1 MQIVLLSTMQVT
13 QSSQHKSELLWTP
26 STLYILYCVKGLLVK
41 GYQLAVIITMSLAA
55 VILVIVVL
63 LIIAFAMRLAADGNP
78 PLNFLAFAI
87 VAVIIILI
95 IAFFMLLVSDTP
107 NAIPEVLNFFSYIIT
122 VAILGLLLCLCIKC
136 LGTKQAPSNQVAI
149 R

>member
-1 MQIVLLSTMQVT
+1 MF
-13 QSSQHKSELLWTP
+13 
-26 STLYILYCVKGLLVK
+26 
-41 GYQLAVIITMSLAA
+41 LAA

-63 LIIAFAMRLAADGNP
+63 LIIALAMRLAADGNA

-107 NAIPEVLNFFSYIIT
+107 NAIPEVLNFFYYIVT
-122 VAILGLLLCLCIKC
+122 LAISGLLLHLCINC
-136 LGTKQAPSNQVAI
+136 MGPAPGNQVAI

>member
-26 STLYILYCVKGLLVK
+26 STLYILYCVRSLLVK

-55 VILVIVVL
+55 VILVIAVL
-63 LIIAFAMRLAADGNP
+63 LIIALAMILAADRNV
-78 PLNFLAFAI
+78 PLGFLAFVI
-87 VAVIIILI
+87 VAVILILI

-107 NAIPEVLNFFSYIIT
+107 NAIPEVLNFFYYIVTI
-122 VAILGLLLCLCIKC
+122 AIPGLLCLCIKC
-136 LGTKQAPSNQVAI
+136 MGPAPGNQVAI